1 MSTNCHSLSVSRYH
15 DQKHLI
21 DVYLTWT
28 NLRMLKLA
36 VLFLATYPLAA
47 ALVTSMEKIRDLA
60 AGNDASLIDAI
71 EKAIEAE
78 LEKVKDLTR

>member
-1 MSTNCHSLSVSRYH
+1 
-15 DQKHLI
+15 
-21 DVYLTWT
+21 
-28 NLRMLKLA
+28 MLKLA

>member
-1 MSTNCHSLSVSRYH
+1 M
-15 DQKHLI
+15 
-21 DVYLTWT
+21 YLTWT